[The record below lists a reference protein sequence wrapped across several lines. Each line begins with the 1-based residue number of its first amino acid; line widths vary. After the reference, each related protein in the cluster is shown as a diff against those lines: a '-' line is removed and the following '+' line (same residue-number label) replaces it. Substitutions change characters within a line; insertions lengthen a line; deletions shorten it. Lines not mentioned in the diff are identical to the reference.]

1 MRFHPL
7 WPWPMVILSILAQPW
22 SHANA
27 QNFPMGVVSHWQY
40 YNNAGW
46 LAFQNGDLGTAEKK
60 YTAAIKILRPYE
72 KIDQRLLARTYHD
85 LARVLVARKRY
96 ADAEQLAKWSLHIQE
111 PDLRTKP
118 EAIFQNV
125 LLLAQIARERHH
137 DKEAESLFKRV
148 LALQIQAL
156 GPEHYQIAL
165 TLDDLAA
172 IAVNLG
178 EYPEA
183 EDLYRRAVAI
193 HEKVNPLENL
203 ALAEA
208 LEHYAT
214 FLRRDNRATDAESQ
228 EFRARTIRNVHA
240 TRRAGAEAKGMTQ
253 GAPGVK

>member
-1 MRFHPL
+1 MRFHPRWSWL
-7 WPWPMVILSILAQPW
+7 MLILAIAVGPW
-22 SHANA
+22 AHASA
-27 QNFPMGVVSHWQY
+27 QSFPMGVVSHWQY

-46 LAFQNGDLGTAEKK
+46 VAFQNHDLAAAEKK
-60 YTAAIKILRPYE
+60 FTAAINILRPYE

-85 LARVLVARKRY
+85 LARVLAARKRY
-96 ADAEQLAKWSLHIQE
+96 ADAELLAKWSLHIQE
-111 PDLRTKP
+111 PDRRTRP

-137 DKEAESLFKRV
+137 DREAESLFKSV

-172 IAVNLG
+172 LAVSLG

-183 EDLYRRAVAI
+183 DTLYRRAVEI
-193 HEKVNPLENL
+193 HEKINPLENL
-203 ALAEA
+203 ALAET

-214 FLRRDNRATDAESQ
+214 FLRRVNRAADAESQ

-240 TRRAGAEAKGMTQ
+240 TRRAGSEARGATQ
-253 GAPGVK
+253 GVDGVK

>member
-1 MRFHPL
+1 MMFL
-7 WPWPMVILSILAQPW
+7 AIVVWPRAHAGAQT
-22 SHANA
+22 
-27 QNFPMGVVSHWQY
+27 FPMGVVSHWQY

-46 LAFQNGDLGTAEKK
+46 VAFQNHDLATAEKK
-60 YTAAIKILRPYE
+60 YTAAINILRPYE

-85 LARVLVARKRY
+85 LARVLIARNRY

-111 PDLRTKP
+111 SDRRTKP

-137 DKEAESLFKRV
+137 DKEADSLFKRV

-178 EYPEA
+178 DYPEA
-183 EDLYRRAVAI
+183 DTLYRRAVAI
-193 HEKVNPLENL
+193 HEKINPLENL
-203 ALAEA
+203 ALAET

-214 FLRRDNRATDAESQ
+214 FLRRVNRAADGASQ
-228 EFRARTIRNVHA
+228 EFRARTIRNLHA
-240 TRRAGAEAKGMTQ
+240 TRRAGAEAKGRVQ
-253 GAPGVK
+253 GADGIR

>member
-1 MRFHPL
+1 
-7 WPWPMVILSILAQPW
+7 
-22 SHANA
+22 
-27 QNFPMGVVSHWQY
+27 VSHWQY

-46 LAFQNGDLGTAEKK
+46 IAFQNGDLATAEKK
-60 YTAAIKILRPYE
+60 FTAAITILRPYE
-72 KIDQRLLARTYHD
+72 KINQRLLARTYHD

-96 ADAEQLAKWSLHIQE
+96 ADAEQLAKWSLHIRESDQ
-111 PDLRTKP
+111 RTKP
-118 EAIFQNV
+118 EAVFENL

-172 IAVNLG
+172 IAVKLG
-178 EYPEA
+178 GFPEA
-183 EDLYRRAVAI
+183 EGLYRRAVAI

-203 ALAEA
+203 ALAET

-214 FLRRDNRATDAESQ
+214 FLRRVNRAADAESQ

-240 TRRAGAEAKGMTQ
+240 TRRAGTEVKGTTQKAE
-253 GAPGVK
+253 GVR